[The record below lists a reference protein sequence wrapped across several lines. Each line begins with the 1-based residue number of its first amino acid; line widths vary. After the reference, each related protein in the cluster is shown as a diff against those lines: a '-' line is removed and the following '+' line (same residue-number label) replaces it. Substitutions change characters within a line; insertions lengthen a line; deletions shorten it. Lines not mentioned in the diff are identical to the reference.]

1 MILSP
6 NVSTG
11 WFLGKTV
18 FLQHLH
24 MFRILNTGF
33 CGESFYNPPFSKR
46 FTASN
51 RSIASREVS
60 SSRDALAPHHTF
72 LLPFPIL
79 LFSAKHKKKLNF
91 VSPEPLV
98 SCAQAPPAKGH
109 DGLWGREC
117 VFLGLCKVPVP
128 SLVWDGPALL
138 IDHLSGLYITQSAIR
153 FVHKVPIRLLYHFVW
168 NPWKRSLI
176 MFVYH
181 LI

>member
-1 MILSP
+1 MWKNLERNSGSLLILSP

-79 LFSAKHKKKLNF
+79 LFSAKHKKKIEF
-91 VSPEPLV
+91 RVSR
-98 SCAQAPPAKGH
+98 APRVVCPGAAG
-109 DGLWGREC
+109 
-117 VFLGLCKVPVP
+117 
-128 SLVWDGPALL
+128 
-138 IDHLSGLYITQSAIR
+138 
-153 FVHKVPIRLLYHFVW
+153 
-168 NPWKRSLI
+168 
-176 MFVYH
+176 
-181 LI
+181 